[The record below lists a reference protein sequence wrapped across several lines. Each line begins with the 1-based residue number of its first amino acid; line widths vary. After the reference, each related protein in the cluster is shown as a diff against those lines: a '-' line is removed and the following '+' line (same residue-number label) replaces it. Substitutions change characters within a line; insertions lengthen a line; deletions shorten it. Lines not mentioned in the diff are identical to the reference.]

1 MINPKTSICF
11 WGCFYCMVTRSEYR
25 FVVALVDVTKL
36 RFVCKKI
43 YYIFIIAFFS
53 LMAVACSSEKALKK
67 GDKYAAIMEYN
78 EAVKEYKKAYRKI
91 PPKERAQRADVAWKM
106 GECYRKSNSPV
117 LAAAAY
123 QNALRYG
130 CPDSLALLYLADALL
145 EKGDYKASEKSY
157 KAFLEKAPDNR
168 MAQIGLQSAMQS
180 SEWKKNPNRY
190 IVKKSKE
197 LNGQRSDFCP
207 MYVGEDTTMILTTTT
222 RKEATGD
229 EVSGI
234 TGQKSADLFIT
245 KLDEKG
251 KWQKSEK
258 IESDVN
264 SEFEDGACA
273 FTRDGKVMYF
283 TRCVTDPHYPRF
295 AGIYKSNR
303 SDASWSKPEQ
313 VVITRDTLSL
323 YAHPAVSPDG
333 EWLYFTSNM
342 AGGHGGLDL
351 WRFYIGRSRSMEGIV
366 ENLGPMIN
374 TEGDEQFP
382 SFGPK
387 GELFFSSDG
396 YPGMGGL
403 DIFCATQASDT
414 LWNVVN
420 MGAPLNSNGDDFGMT
435 FAPGLYR
442 GFFSSNR
449 GDARGW
455 DHIYSFYLPETV
467 HMLRGWL
474 YEKDGYE
481 LPEGVIYMIGDDGT
495 NSSFGVMKDGSYS
508 VRVTPG
514 VKYVLLGTCKGYLN
528 SMQEFTA
535 DSTDSNMEYNID
547 FALASISK
555 PVLIDNIF
563 YEYDKA
569 TLTAESTASLDELV
583 RLLDLNPNVTIELGS
598 HCDFR
603 GSDNYNQRLSQ
614 ARAESVVEYLTA
626 NGIENERL
634 KAVGYGEGTPKV
646 ISKKVSEVHSF
657 LKEGDV
663 LTEAFINALESEEQ
677 KEICHALNRRTE
689 FQVLRTTYKLYE

>member
-1 MINPKTSICF
+1 MHRN
-11 WGCFYCMVTRSEYR
+11 
-25 FVVALVDVTKL
+25 
-36 RFVCKKI
+36 I
-43 YYIFIIAFFS
+43 YYIFITLLLSIA
-53 LMAVACSSEKALKK
+53 AVACSSEKAIRK
-67 GDKYAAIMEYN
+67 GDKFAAIMEYH
-78 EAVKEYKKAYRKI
+78 EAAKEYKKAYRQI
-91 PPKERAQRADVAWKM
+91 SPKERPKRAEVAWKM
-106 GECYRKSNSPV
+106 GECYRKGNSAV
-117 LAAAAY
+117 FAAAAY
-123 QNALRYG
+123 QNAVRYG
-130 CPDSLALLYLADALL
+130 YPDSTALLYLADALL
-145 EKGDYKASEKSY
+145 EKGDYKASEKNY
-157 KAFLEKAPDNR
+157 RAFLEKAQDNR

-180 SEWKKNPNRY
+180 AEWKKNPNRY

-197 LNGQRSDFCP
+197 LNGQRSDYCP
-207 MYVGEDTTMILTTTT
+207 AYVGEDTTMIVTTTT

-229 EVSGI
+229 ELSGI
-234 TGQKSADLFIT
+234 TGQKHADIFMT

-258 IESDVN
+258 IESEVN

-273 FTRDGKVMYF
+273 FTPDGKVMYF
-283 TRCVTDPHYPRF
+283 TRCVTDPHYPRY
-295 AGIYKSNR
+295 AAIYKSSR
-303 SDASWSKPEQ
+303 SDASWGKPEQ

-342 AGGHGGLDL
+342 AGGCGGLDL
-351 WRFYIGRSRSMEGIV
+351 WRFYIGPSRAMEGII

-374 TEGDEQFP
+374 TDGDEQFP

-403 DIFCATQASDT
+403 DIFCATLSNDT
-414 LWNVVN
+414 LWNVTN

-455 DHIYSFYLPETV
+455 DHIYSFFLPETV
-467 HMLRGWL
+467 HMRRGWI

-528 SMQEFTA
+528 SMQELTA
-535 DSTDSNMEYNID
+535 DSVEENKEYQLD
-547 FALASISK
+547 FELASITK

-569 TLTAESTASLDELV
+569 TLTAESTASLNELV
-583 RLLDLNPNVTIELGS
+583 KLLELNPNVTIELGS

-626 NGIENERL
+626 AGVEKERL
-634 KAVGYGEGTPKV
+634 TAAGYGEESPKV
-646 ISKKVSEVHSF
+646 ITKKLSEKHTF
-657 LKEGDV
+657 LKEGDL
-663 LTEAFINALESEEQ
+663 LTEEFIDALETEEQ
-677 KEICHALNRRTE
+677 KEVCHALNRRTE

>member
-1 MINPKTSICF
+1 
-11 WGCFYCMVTRSEYR
+11 
-25 FVVALVDVTKL
+25 
-36 RFVCKKI
+36 
-43 YYIFIIAFFS
+43 
-53 LMAVACSSEKALKK
+53 
-67 GDKYAAIMEYN
+67 MEYH
-78 EAVKEYKKAYRKI
+78 EAAKEYKKAYRQI
-91 PPKERAQRADVAWKM
+91 SPKERPKRAEVAWKM
-106 GECYRKSNSPV
+106 GECYRKGNSAV
-117 LAAAAY
+117 FAAAAY
-123 QNALRYG
+123 QNAVRYG
-130 CPDSLALLYLADALL
+130 YPDSTSLLYLADALL
-145 EKGDYKASEKSY
+145 EKGDYKASEKNY
-157 KAFLEKAPDNR
+157 RAFLEKAQDNR

-180 SEWKKNPNRY
+180 AEWKKNPNRY

-197 LNGQRSDFCP
+197 LNGQRSDYCP
-207 MYVGEDTTMILTTTT
+207 AYVGEDTTMIVTTTT

-229 EVSGI
+229 ELSGI
-234 TGQKSADLFIT
+234 TGQKHADIFMT

-273 FTRDGKVMYF
+273 FTPDGKVMYF
-283 TRCVTDPHYPRF
+283 TRCVTDPHYPRY
-295 AGIYKSNR
+295 AAIYKSSR
-303 SDASWSKPEQ
+303 SDASWGKPEQ
-313 VVITRDTLSL
+313 VLITRDTLSL

-342 AGGHGGLDL
+342 AGGCGGLDL
-351 WRFYIGRSRSMEGIV
+351 WRFYIGPSRAMEGII

-374 TEGDEQFP
+374 TDGDEQFP

-403 DIFCATQASDT
+403 DIFCATLSNDT
-414 LWNVVN
+414 LWNVTN

-455 DHIYSFYLPETV
+455 DHIYSFFLPETV
-467 HMLRGWL
+467 HMLRGWI

-528 SMQEFTA
+528 SMQELTA
-535 DSTDSNMEYNID
+535 DSVEENREYQLD
-547 FALASISK
+547 FELASITK

-569 TLTAESTASLDELV
+569 TLTAESTASLNELV
-583 RLLDLNPNVTIELGS
+583 KLLELNPNVTIELGS

-626 NGIENERL
+626 AGIEKERL
-634 KAVGYGEGTPKV
+634 TAAGYGEESPKV
-646 ISKKVSEVHSF
+646 VTKKLSEKHTF
-657 LKEGDV
+657 LKEGDI
-663 LTEAFINALESEEQ
+663 LTEEFIDALDTEEQ
-677 KEICHALNRRTE
+677 KEVCHALNRRTE

>member
-1 MINPKTSICF
+1 MHRN
-11 WGCFYCMVTRSEYR
+11 
-25 FVVALVDVTKL
+25 
-36 RFVCKKI
+36 I
-43 YYIFIIAFFS
+43 YYIFITLLLSIA
-53 LMAVACSSEKALKK
+53 AVACSSEKAIRK
-67 GDKYAAIMEYN
+67 GDKFAAIMEYH
-78 EAVKEYKKAYRKI
+78 EAAKEYKKAYRQI
-91 PPKERAQRADVAWKM
+91 SPKERPKRAEVAWKM
-106 GECYRKSNSPV
+106 GECYRKGNSAV
-117 LAAAAY
+117 FAAAAY
-123 QNALRYG
+123 QNAVRYG
-130 CPDSLALLYLADALL
+130 YPDSTALLYLADALL
-145 EKGDYKASEKSY
+145 EKGDYKASEKNY
-157 KAFLEKAPDNR
+157 RAFLEKAQDNR

-180 SEWKKNPNRY
+180 AEWKKNPNRY

-197 LNGQRSDFCP
+197 LNGQRSDYCP
-207 MYVGEDTTMILTTTT
+207 AYVGEDTTMIVTTTT

-229 EVSGI
+229 ELSGI
-234 TGQKSADLFIT
+234 TGHKHADIFMT

-273 FTRDGKVMYF
+273 FTPDGKVMYF
-283 TRCVTDPHYPRF
+283 TRCVTDPHYPRY
-295 AGIYKSNR
+295 AAIYRSSR
-303 SDASWSKPEQ
+303 SDASWGKPEQ

-342 AGGHGGLDL
+342 AGGCGGLDL
-351 WRFYIGRSRSMEGIV
+351 WRFYIGPSRAMEGII

-374 TEGDEQFP
+374 TDGDEQFP

-403 DIFCATQASDT
+403 DIFCATLSNDT
-414 LWNVVN
+414 LWNVTN

-455 DHIYSFYLPETV
+455 DHIYSFFLPETV
-467 HMLRGWL
+467 HMLRGWI

-528 SMQEFTA
+528 SMQELTA
-535 DSTDSNMEYNID
+535 DSVEENREYQLD
-547 FALASISK
+547 FELASITK

-569 TLTAESTASLDELV
+569 TLTAESTASLNELV
-583 RLLDLNPNVTIELGS
+583 KLLELNPNVTIELGS

-626 NGIENERL
+626 AGVEKERL
-634 KAVGYGEGTPKV
+634 TAAGYGEESPKV
-646 ISKKVSEVHSF
+646 VTKKLSEKHTF
-657 LKEGDV
+657 LKEGDL
-663 LTEAFINALESEEQ
+663 LTEEFIDALDSEEQ
-677 KEICHALNRRTE
+677 KEVCHALNRRTE